1 MATQHLKILSIY
13 LISNI
18 VVLHKYIKYY
28 YQLVDEAYF
37 ISLSESLSPWMPT
50 YGHDGIQSG
59 LRPFW
64 IYNSIQQGNKTY
76 AMYFLSV
83 LDSFFFIL

>member
-37 ISLSESLSPWMPT
+37 ISLSESLSP
-50 YGHDGIQSG
+50 
-59 LRPFW
+59 
-64 IYNSIQQGNKTY
+64 
-76 AMYFLSV
+76 
-83 LDSFFFIL
+83 